1 MIVAGTLIFGWYTRP
16 KRLTLGQGI
25 HIAVRPEPEGFF
37 SRWWERAHYAG
48 WYLTR
53 PFLTVWNYMLG
64 RPYTALYLRIAA
76 QDARALYWACRDGA
90 EFSSSAPDA
99 PVGSRPCRRV
109 GGPCAGRPMFTS
121 LNSKLVAIMLI
132 LSLSLVTVLVLFYRH
147 TEKALYADFER
158 QTAELSE
165 AIRIGVQE
173 LSRKGAYSD
182 QSLKT
187 ALARLNIK
195 GVTEISVIST
205 SNRVLASTD
214 PEEVGKWLTRSRRE
228 LIVRAEMGQPV
239 TSEEKFFDVV
249 IPVASEGVT
258 LGYIHLRMSTEA
270 FSVFMRTSAIR
281 RIAAALFICV
291 LGTGLAWVLARWYT
305 KPIETMVRA
314 ARRVASGDLQCDL
327 PMDRRDEIGQL
338 AQNFN
343 YMIGKLRE
351 DRDLRE
357 KLRRAEHLAGIGQFS
372 RSIAHEIKN
381 PLNFISLGIDHMQE
395 AYRPDS
401 TRDDGRFDSLL
412 ENMKKEIQRVE
423 PVRRKLPGVRQVAGA
438 EPGRHRY
445 GRPDRHRVGPGGGE
459 GRQGGGG
466 NRPRVGRAAP
476 RPAG

>member
-1 MIVAGTLIFGWYTRP
+1 
-16 KRLTLGQGI
+16 
-25 HIAVRPEPEGFF
+25 
-37 SRWWERAHYAG
+37 
-48 WYLTR
+48 
-53 PFLTVWNYMLG
+53 
-64 RPYTALYLRIAA
+64 
-76 QDARALYWACRDGA
+76 
-90 EFSSSAPDA
+90 
-99 PVGSRPCRRV
+99 
-109 GGPCAGRPMFTS
+109 MFTS

-132 LSLSLVTVLVLFYRH
+132 LSLSLVTVLVLLYRH

-173 LSRKGAYSD
+173 LSRKGAYND
-182 QSLKT
+182 RSLKA

-228 LIVRAEMGQPV
+228 LIVRAELGQPV

-281 RIAAALFICV
+281 RIAAALFIFV

-305 KPIETMVRA
+305 KPIEEMVRA
-314 ARRVASGDLQCDL
+314 ARRVAGGDLHCEL
-327 PMDRRDEIGQL
+327 PAGRRDEIGQL
-338 AQNFN
+338 AQSFN

-357 KLRRAEHLAGIGQFS
+357 KLRKAEHLAGIGQFS

-381 PLNFISLGIDHMQE
+381 PLNFVSLGIDHMQE
-395 AYRPDS
+395 AYRPDTS
-401 TRDDGRFDSLL
+401 RDDGRFDSLL
-412 ENMKKEIQRVE
+412 ENMKKEIQRVSRFAE
-423 PVRRKLPGVRQVAGA
+423 SFLEFGKSLELNRVDTDMDGLIGTVLDLVAVKAAKEGVEIVRESEGPPPVLRVD
-438 EPGRHRY
+438 
-445 GRPDRHRVGPGGGE
+445 PDFIRTCLYNILLNAFQAMPGGGRLVVRTRSQPGWFVVE
-459 GRQGGGG
+459 IADSGQGAPPEVVAHAFDPFFTTKTGGIGLGLAFTKRVVEEHDGRVRFESQPGQGSTVQMLF
-466 NRPRVGRAAP
+466 PYASEEVA
-476 RPAG
+476 

>member
-1 MIVAGTLIFGWYTRP
+1 
-16 KRLTLGQGI
+16 
-25 HIAVRPEPEGFF
+25 
-37 SRWWERAHYAG
+37 
-48 WYLTR
+48 
-53 PFLTVWNYMLG
+53 
-64 RPYTALYLRIAA
+64 
-76 QDARALYWACRDGA
+76 
-90 EFSSSAPDA
+90 
-99 PVGSRPCRRV
+99 
-109 GGPCAGRPMFTS
+109 MFTS

-228 LIVRAEMGQPV
+228 LIVRAELGQPV

-314 ARRVASGDLQCDL
+314 ARRVAAGDLQCDL
-327 PMDRRDEIGQL
+327 PMERRDEIGQL

-343 YMIGKLRE
+343 YMIGKLRD

-357 KLRRAEHLAGIGQFS
+357 KLRKAEHLAGIGQFS

-395 AYRPDS
+395 AYRPDAS
-401 TRDDGRFDSLL
+401 RDADRFDSLL
-412 ENMKKEIQRVE
+412 ENMKKEIQRVSRFAE
-423 PVRRKLPGVRQVAGA
+423 SFLEFGKSLELNRVDTDMGGLIGTVLELVAVKAAKEGVEIVREADGPPPVLRVD
-438 EPGRHRY
+438 
-445 GRPDRHRVGPGGGE
+445 PDFIRTCLYNIVLNAFQAMPGGGRLMVRTRSQPGWFVVEIADSGQGAPPEVVAHAFDPFFTTKTGGIGLGLAFTKRVVEEHE
-459 GRQGGGG
+459 GRVRFESQPGQGSTVQMLF
-466 NRPRVGRAAP
+466 PYASEEVA
-476 RPAG
+476 